1 MGNPESRPGSS
12 RVWPPVYL
20 LGAAVVL
27 LAIAVIVLLYMQFQG
42 NVVAT
47 VNGEKIYKD
56 ELFEALNRQA
66 GSSTLEQ
73 LIIQRLIAQEARS
86 LGLQVSQEE
95 VDGELDRFIETAL
108 GGDKEKFKQFL
119 DQYNISED
127 TLRWEI
133 ELDLLLRKIVE
144 ETMLDIQEKD
154 IQEYFEKN
162 RDDFNIPEQVEAR
175 HILVETEEE
184 AREILAQLRN
194 GGDFVELAKKHSL
207 DEASLENDANL
218 GFFTREDMVEEFSN
232 AAFDLEVGQLS
243 EPVKTVYGYHIIE
256 VLNRREAREVELEE
270 VYDQVREVLKESQ
283 IMEKREELIQDLYEK
298 AEIRNYLT

>member
-1 MGNPESRPGSS
+1 
-12 RVWPPVYL
+12 
-20 LGAAVVL
+20 VVL

-108 GGDKEKFKQFL
+108 GGDHEKFKQFL

-162 RDDFNIPEQVEAR
+162 RDDFNVPEQVEAR